1 MKCQFCIRFDQVDV
15 NSAASKA
22 VLDCN
27 GIFSANG
34 YRDYTFTVGD
44 NSRKPVY
51 YYFLLKELIRF
62 FLAVKKG
69 SIIGIQYPLLS
80 INSVF
85 KYFIKALK
93 PKRAT
98 FFCVIHDLES
108 LRKGGKDQKQIR
120 EEVENLNAYDYII
133 VHNTFMEN
141 WLKEAGV
148 NRPMVPLVLFDYLAE
163 DFPIAANGPG
173 DPIAYAGNLSKS
185 QFIYALPQVKTKRFK
200 VYGPNFQPGR
210 LGADSNVSWGGEFS
224 PGQVL
229 RELRGSFGLI
239 WDGNRLDACD
249 DVLGNYLRYNN
260 PHKFSLY
267 IAAGLPVIAP
277 YDSAIGAFIKQFD
290 LGLLIHNLHDL
301 DDLAVTEEQYQRMV
315 ANVRRIRKNLVDG
328 EYFNRAIKI
337 IENQYDKRG
346 T

>member
-1 MKCQFCIRFDQVDV
+1 MKYQFCIRFDQVDV

-27 GIFSANG
+27 RIFSANG
-34 YRDYTFTVGD
+34 YRDYTFTVGN
-44 NSRKPVY
+44 NSKKPAY

-80 INSVF
+80 INGVF

-93 PKRAT
+93 LKGAT

-108 LRKGGKDQKQIR
+108 LRTGGKDQKQIS
-120 EEVENLNAYDYII
+120 EEIENLNAYDYVI
-133 VHNTFMEN
+133 VHNTYMEK
-141 WLKEAGV
+141 WLREAGL
-148 NRPMVPLVLFDYLAE
+148 NKPMVPLVLFDYLAD
-163 DFPIAANGPG
+163 DFPVFTNKYG
-173 DPIAYAGNLSKS
+173 DCIVYAGNLSKS
-185 QFIYALPQVKTKRFK
+185 QFIYALPQVKTKCFK
-200 VYGPNFQPGR
+200 VYGPGLQPAQLAAGT
-210 LGADSNVSWGGEFS
+210 NVSWGGEFS
-224 PGQVL
+224 PGQVVK
-229 RELRGSFGLI
+229 ELRGSFGLI
-239 WDGNRLDACD
+239 WDGNSINACD

-277 YDSAIGAFIKQFD
+277 HDSAIGIFIKQFNV
-290 LGLLIHNLHDL
+290 GLLIHNLHDL
-301 DDLAVTEEQYQRMV
+301 AALTVTEEQYQQMA
-315 ANVRRIRKNLVDG
+315 ANIRSIRKDLLKG
-328 EYFNRAIKI
+328 EYFNRAIKTV
-337 IENQYDKRG
+337 ENKYDKRG